1 MLGEFLTPLRVSANE
16 LEFLVWTTEGM
27 SGADIETFVE
37 AGKRYLVLHGNR
49 DEGRQG
55 RAPAMLEAIRRQATI
70 NTRLFAPDRVAA
82 LQGNVDGLNR
92 ALEAAGFKQ
101 SVRAELLGL
110 SQSSVSRLARKREGA
125 HSHGEAHNG

>member
-1 MLGEFLTPLRVSANE
+1 
-16 LEFLVWTTEGM
+16 M

-37 AGKRYLVLHGNR
+37 AGKRYLVLHGR
-49 DEGRQG
+49 AEERHG

-70 NTRLFAPDRVAA
+70 NSRLFAPDRVTV
-82 LQGNVDGLNR
+82 LQGNIDALNR

-110 SQSSVSRLARKREGA
+110 SQSSVSRLARKREGLA
-125 HSHGEAHNG
+125 SHGEAHNG